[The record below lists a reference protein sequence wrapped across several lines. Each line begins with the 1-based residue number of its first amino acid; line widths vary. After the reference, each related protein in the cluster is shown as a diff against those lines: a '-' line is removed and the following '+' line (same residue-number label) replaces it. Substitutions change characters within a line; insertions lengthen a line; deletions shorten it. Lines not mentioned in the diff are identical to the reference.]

1 MKKITI
7 VMTIWCVFLSTVLI
21 GQHKLEVTVT
31 NVKETKGTI
40 LVALFN
46 NEKDFLK
53 KKVDSLKVKV
63 SGNQAIVTF
72 EKLEPGEYAVSAI
85 HDLNDNRTLDTG
97 FMGIPK
103 EPYGFSNDAR
113 GRFGPASY
121 EQAKFAVKGN
131 TKISLKVE

>member
-1 MKKITI
+1 
-7 VMTIWCVFLSTVLI
+7 MTVCWLCSATALF

-31 NVKETKGTI
+31 NVKEAKGTI

-46 NEKDFLK
+46 SEQNFLK
-53 KKVDSLKVKV
+53 KKVDSLMVKV

-72 EKLEPGEYAVSAI
+72 EKVKPGEYAVSVI
-85 HDLNDNRTLDTG
+85 HDLNDNRDLDTG

-113 GRFGPASY
+113 GKFGPASY
-121 EQAKFAVKGN
+121 EHAKFVVKGN